1 MELVTLEGLL
11 GDFVVFDAQPE
22 NGFAVRVRD
31 EGVEII
37 DIQFGFEQDGHEP
50 AQFGRGSLNG
60 DQAAFHKR
68 ITILRQELTSGLRVV
83 HDDPDNGAIGLIQN
97 HYGKDVNSM

>member
-1 MELVTLEGLL
+1 MTLKGLL
-11 GDFVVFDAQPE
+11 GDFVVFNAQPE

-60 DQAAFHKR
+60 DQAAFDKR
-68 ITILRQELTSGLRVV
+68 ITILRQELTGSLWVV
-83 HDDPDNGAIGLIQN
+83 HHDPDNGAIGLIQN
-97 HYGKDVNSM
+97 CHGEDVDSMRTE